1 MKTRN
6 KLLTLLILAAGDAA
20 ATACINKAIKLSAIS
35 RHILENESSAS
46 LCYHWRFGNIHYT
59 KEGSGKPILLIH
71 DLSPA
76 SSGYEWKELPD
87 VLQRIE
93 PSIPLTCWD
102 LAVQKSRISP
112 TQTIFT
118 SS

>member
-76 SSGYEWKELPD
+76 SSGYEWKEFARRLAKD
-87 VLQRIE
+87 RTVYTIDLLGFGRAGE
-93 PSIPLTCWD
+93 PI
-102 LAVQKSRISP
+102 LAGPSVR
-112 TQTIFT
+112 
-118 SS
+118 

>member
-46 LCYHWRFGNIHYT
+46 LCYHWLPRF
-59 KEGSGKPILLIH
+59 
-71 DLSPA
+71 
-76 SSGYEWKELPD
+76 
-87 VLQRIE
+87 QR
-93 PSIPLTCWD
+93 L
-102 LAVQKSRISP
+102 
-112 TQTIFT
+112 
-118 SS
+118 